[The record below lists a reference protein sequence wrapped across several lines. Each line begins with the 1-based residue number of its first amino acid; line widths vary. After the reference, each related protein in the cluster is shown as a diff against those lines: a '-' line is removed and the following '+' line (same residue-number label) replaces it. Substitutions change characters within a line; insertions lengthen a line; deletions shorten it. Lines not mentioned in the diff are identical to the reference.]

1 MMHPRIPA
9 ASGDGALGRAGKI
22 NGLTNAAALLVEEPR
37 VRLATING
45 HKARDGVS
53 RPPEWRKR
61 GRTENLAAA
70 GGRMNQHLAMVS
82 HELRNSLYAIRFA
95 TCTLGTNQREPPVVK
110 KARLI
115 IERQAGEM
123 ARLLDDLLE
132 VLSSRSGRLSL
143 QRKRVDLRVVARHA
157 VESVEWGIGQRNH
170 RLRVAL
176 PQAPVWLH
184 ADPGRLGQVLVNL
197 LGNAAKYTD
206 SGGEL
211 QLCVEHEPG
220 WATVRVRDSGIGIAP
235 DVLPHVF
242 EPFMQAQSSLTH
254 SELGIGIGLA
264 VVRGLVESHGG
275 RVTAASAGLGH
286 GSEFT
291 VHLPAIR
298 ARRSRLVIPQDQPHA
313 VSLSVVD

>member
-1 MMHPRIPA
+1 MMNPRNPA
-9 ASGDGALGRAGKI
+9 ASGNGALGRAGEI
-22 NGLTNAAALLVEEPR
+22 NGLNTTATLAVEEPH

-45 HKARDGVS
+45 HKARDVVS

-132 VLSSRSGRLSL
+132 VLSSRSGRLFL

-298 ARRSRLVIPQDQPHA
+298 ARRSRLVIPEDHPHA